1 MRPTTTVLTVVKR
14 LFRPVASCS
23 SHQVGLNVQR
33 PLRRHASTLIATTTS
48 STRPRSR
55 SAPVLSAA
63 SLRSSSAPSNTRGY
77 ASDSYEGP
85 SDSTRTRAAVG
96 PFTLRAGA
104 IFAVTGLGLY
114 FYFQKEKAK
123 IQAHKEQEH
132 ATANIGRPNIGG
144 PFVLTDQDGKCFSD
158 QDMVGKWSLVY
169 FGFTNCPDICPEELD
184 KMGLVVKAICESNIL
199 NALGNPPFAPAEDPD
214 LFCPTAKSH
223 KIDILPIFI
232 TCDPA
237 RDNVQAVKAY
247 VQDFIPSL
255 VGLTGTYEDIKKCC
269 KAYRVYFSTPPDAK
283 PTDDYLVD
291 HSIFFYLMDPNGK
304 FVDAF
309 GRSMGPVEVEN
320 KIGKYLSLWNQ
331 TDGKEG
337 WSDMK

>member
-1 MRPTTTVLTVVKR
+1 MRFTITTLSNSK
-14 LFRPVASCS
+14 LLSRPVTSRPNLAST
-23 SHQVGLNVQR
+23 LQR
-33 PLRRHASTLIATTTS
+33 PFHRHASTLIATTTS
-48 STRPRSR
+48 SRPRPG
-55 SAPVLSAA
+55 AVLGAR
-63 SLRSSSAPSNTRGY
+63 SLRSSPTAFAARGY
-77 ASDSYEGP
+77 ASSPYDGP
-85 SDSTRTRAAVG
+85 SESTRTRAAVG

-104 IFAVTGLGLY
+104 IFALTGVGLY
-114 FYFQKEKAK
+114 CYFKREKAK

-132 ATANIGRPNIGG
+132 ATAKIGQPNIGG
-144 PFVLTDQDGKCFSD
+144 PFVLTDQDGKSFSD
-158 QDMVGKWSLVY
+158 KDMIGKWSLVY

-184 KMGLVVKAICESNIL
+184 KMGLVVKAIS
-199 NALGNPPFAPAEDPD
+199 
-214 LFCPTAKSH
+214 KSH
-223 KIDILPIFI
+223 NIDILPIFI

-237 RDNVQAVKAY
+237 RDDVQAVKSY
-247 VQDFIPSL
+247 VRGERRSVRLLPLRPVTDLAQTHPPRPDFIPSL
-255 VGLTGTYEDIKKCC
+255 VGLTGTYEEIKKCC

-320 KIGKYLSLWNQ
+320 KIGKYLSLWKQN
-331 TDGKEG
+331 DGKEG

>member
-1 MRPTTTVLTVVKR
+1 MRPTTTVLTVMKR
-14 LFRPVASCS
+14 LFRSVASCS

-55 SAPVLSAA
+55 FAPVLNAA

-144 PFVLTDQDGKCFSD
+144 PFGLTDQDGNSFSD

-184 KMGLVVKAICESNIL
+184 KMGLVVKAISKL
-199 NALGNPPFAPAEDPD
+199 
-214 LFCPTAKSH
+214 H

>member
-1 MRPTTTVLTVVKR
+1 MRSTTTVLTAVKR
-14 LFRPVASCS
+14 LSRPIAPCS
-23 SHQVGLNVQR
+23 SHNLALNVQR

-48 STRPRSR
+48 STRSR
-55 SAPVLSAA
+55 FGLVLSAA
-63 SLRSSSAPSNTRGY
+63 SFRSSSTPSNTRGY
-77 ASDSYEGP
+77 ASNPYEGP

-96 PFTLRAGA
+96 VSSSTSSMSFLSPPHPASSAPSSIPCQPFTLRAGA

-132 ATANIGRPNIGG
+132 ATAKIGRPNIGG
-144 PFVLTDQDGKCFSD
+144 PFVLTDQEGKSFSD

-184 KMGLVVKAICESNIL
+184 KMGLVVKAIS
-199 NALGNPPFAPAEDPD
+199 
-214 LFCPTAKSH
+214 KSH